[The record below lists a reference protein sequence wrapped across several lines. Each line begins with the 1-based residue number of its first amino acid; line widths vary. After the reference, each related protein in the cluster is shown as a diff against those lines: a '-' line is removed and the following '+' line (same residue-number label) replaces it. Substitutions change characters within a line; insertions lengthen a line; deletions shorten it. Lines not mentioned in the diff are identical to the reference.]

1 MTLSRRSLLRTLPAS
16 LPALVPATLPA
27 SFGLFAFD
35 ALAQAAQGGQPASA
49 ALDAL
54 MTAARKEGRVHSLG
68 MPDDWANWR
77 ATWAD
82 LQRLYGLAHVDTDMS
97 SAEEIAKIEAEK
109 SNASADLGDVGFE
122 FGAIAKAR
130 GITQPYKPTTWA
142 QIPDWA
148 KDAEGHWALAYTG
161 TIAFAVNRKR
171 LKDVPRSWQAL
182 FASKARV
189 MIGEVGRAA
198 QSNAAV
204 LAAAVALGGDE
215 TKLQPA
221 LAAFA
226 QIAKDK
232 RLIGTNATPALME
245 RAEADVFLLWDFNA
259 LSYRAKLPNAADYE
273 VLIPSDGS
281 VTSGYTTI
289 LNRWAPHPNAAMLAR
304 EYIFSD
310 AGQMNLARGH
320 ARPIRIAQLPLPADL
335 KALLVPEAQYAKA
348 RALKP
353 ALWTEEVKK
362 LPRAWQRDVLGA
374 AR

>member
-1 MTLSRRSLLRTLPAS
+1 MTLSRRALLRALPATVPGALSAS
-16 LPALVPATLPA
+16 LPALG
-27 SFGLFAFD
+27 GLFAWD
-35 ALAQAAQGGQPASA
+35 VRAQGGQPASP

-54 MTAARKEGRVHSLG
+54 MSAARKEGRVNSLG

-109 SNASADLGDVGFE
+109 SNASADIGDVGFE

-130 GITQPYKPTTWA
+130 GITQPYKPTTWS
-142 QIPDWA
+142 QVPDWA
-148 KDAEGHWALAYTG
+148 KDADGHWALAYTG

-221 LAAFA
+221 LSAFA
-226 QIAKDK
+226 QVAKDK

-289 LNRWAPHPNAAMLAR
+289 INRWSPRPNAAMLAR

-335 KALLVPEAQYAKA
+335 KAQLVPEAQYAKA

-353 ALWTEEVKK
+353 AVWTEEVKK
-362 LPRAWQRDVLGA
+362 LPRAWQREVLGA